1 LIAEIVR
8 GGGAFYGMGI
18 SSGARAHIFAPSGG
32 RHGSAAYGTSVLR
45 EGDIL
50 RLDAYGSVH
59 GYLFDFARTRV
70 VGMRPS
76 REQRELI
83 DAVRDSVTAGIEA
96 IRPGETLGAVARRC
110 DDVLAQSDY
119 ARRNGVPASTMGGAW
134 GHGLGLAF
142 EPPWIEPS
150 SSVVIEEGM
159 CLAVERR
166 IEAPNAPLGL
176 GGAQYEENVLVTG
189 SGIEL
194 LSRAPTG
201 FGE

>member
-1 LIAEIVR
+1 
-8 GGGAFYGMGI
+8 MG
-18 SSGARAHIFAPSGG
+18 
-32 RHGSAAYGTSVLR
+32 T
-45 EGDIL
+45 
-50 RLDAYGSVH
+50 
-59 GYLFDFARTRV
+59 
-70 VGMRPS
+70 RPS

-83 DAVRDSVTAGIEA
+83 DAVRDSVTAGIDV

-110 DDVLAQSDY
+110 SDVLAQSDY
-119 ARRNGVPASTMGGAW
+119 ARRHGVPASPMLGVW

-142 EPPWIEPS
+142 EPPWIEPAS
-150 SSVVIEEGM
+150 TVVIEEGM

-166 IEAPNAPLGL
+166 IEAPDAPPGL

-194 LSRAPTG
+194 LSQAPTR